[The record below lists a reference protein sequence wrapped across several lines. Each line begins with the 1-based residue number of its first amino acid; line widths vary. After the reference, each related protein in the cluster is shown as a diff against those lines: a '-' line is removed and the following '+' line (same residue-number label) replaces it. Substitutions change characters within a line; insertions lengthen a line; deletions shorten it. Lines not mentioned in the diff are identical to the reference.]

1 MECQPETKTI
11 TLAAAATET
20 TKLGRK
26 KTKPSKEARKKQK
39 PSKVSVVRIKCTDP
53 DATDDSSSDE
63 TTSSSP
69 KTIIHE
75 VYYNKTINSKYPGA
89 RLRKWGNWCA
99 EIRNPITKRRQ
110 WLGTFSTAQ
119 EASRVYLDKKK
130 EFGEFVKN
138 SKPKFHT
145 TPC

>member
-1 MECQPETKTI
+1 MECQPETV
-11 TLAAAATET
+11 TLASAAAMET
-20 TKLGRK
+20 TKKGRK
-26 KTKPSKEARKKQK
+26 KAKPTKEARKKQK
-39 PSKVSVVRIKCTDP
+39 PSKVSVVRIKYTDP

-75 VYYNKTINSKYPGA
+75 IHYNKTTKCKYPGA

-110 WLGTFSTAQ
+110 WLGTFSTPQ

-138 SKPKFHT
+138 SKNQIKT
-145 TPC
+145 SSC

>member
-1 MECQPETKTI
+1 MEWQHET
-11 TLAAAATET
+11 AATGNT
-20 TKLGRK
+20 TKDSRKKPKPTKEGRK
-26 KTKPSKEARKKQK
+26 KPK
-39 PSKVSVVRIKCTDP
+39 PSKVSVVRIKYTDP

-69 KTIIHE
+69 KQVIHE
-75 VYYNKTINSKYPGA
+75 VHYKKTTSSKYPGA

-110 WLGTFSTAQ
+110 WLGTFPTAQ
-119 EASRVYLDKKK
+119 EASRVYLEKKK

-138 SKPKFHT
+138 SKAKVQT
-145 TPC
+145 SPC